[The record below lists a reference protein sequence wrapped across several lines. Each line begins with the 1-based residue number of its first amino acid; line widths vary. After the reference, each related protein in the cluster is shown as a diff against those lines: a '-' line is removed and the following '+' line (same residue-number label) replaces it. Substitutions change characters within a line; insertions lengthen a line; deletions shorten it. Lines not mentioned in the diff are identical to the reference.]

1 METTHINSV
10 AATAV
15 PPTTEQTFNEL
26 LQEYIDSFTE
36 KEQQA
41 YEIAKE
47 FLGTSF
53 QLEKSN
59 GFLQFQKSK
68 KISNCIE
75 K

>member
-1 METTHINSV
+1 METIPKI
-10 AATAV
+10 TAII
-15 PPTTEQTFNEL
+15 PITEQPLDAL
-26 LQEYIDSFTE
+26 LKEYIDSFTE
-36 KEQQA
+36 KEHQA

-68 KISNCIE
+68 KILNCIE